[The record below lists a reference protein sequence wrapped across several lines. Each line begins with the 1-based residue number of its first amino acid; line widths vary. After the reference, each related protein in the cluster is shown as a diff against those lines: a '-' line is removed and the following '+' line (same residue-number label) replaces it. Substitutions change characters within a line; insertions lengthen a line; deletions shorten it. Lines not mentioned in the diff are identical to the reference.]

1 MVIAIANFVWVA
13 GEIRFE
19 GIALGSAAAIIIYH
33 LMNAL
38 SHLFGTSVEAA
49 SPASAPAGTELE
61 GQAYGNYRNTCD
73 DSNKCETLENTGK

>member
-1 MVIAIANFVWVA
+1 
-13 GEIRFE
+13 
-19 GIALGSAAAIIIYH
+19 
-33 LMNAL
+33 MNAL